1 MKRALLLIACLLL
14 AVVFYSLGFH
24 GGAVA
29 LIAVGAIFELSF
41 WVLAL
46 RGIRSS

>member
-14 AVVFYSLGFH
+14 AIVFYFLGYN

-29 LIAVGAIFELSF
+29 LIVVGAIFELSF

-46 RGIRSS
+46 RGVRSS